1 MTELELRKLV
11 VSTFQKYNGAHMGDL
26 KHRDIVDTYNS
37 ITSLSTVYK
46 PLVYIPDTIKSYST
60 NC

>member
-1 MTELELRKLV
+1 MTEFELRKLV

-37 ITSLSTVYK
+37 ITSLSKVYK
-46 PLVYIPDTIKSYST
+46 LTYT
-60 NC
+60 NP